1 MIEESNPPDK
11 NNPILASEIKFKL
24 TAFSKSISIFLSLL
38 SLFEREIKYLFF
50 LIDYFLSKYSIISP
64 GRAL

>member
-1 MIEESNPPDK
+1 MCLYTPQHDFYFFLLRAAMIEESNPPDK

-38 SLFEREIKYLFF
+38 SLFEEKLKYLFF
-50 LIDYFLSKYSIISP
+50 
-64 GRAL
+64 